1 MVAYAYLRVS
11 CDHQDLDNQRHGILE
26 YANEHALVPLKFVE
40 NEVSARVKWQQER
53 SVGKLLTETV
63 SAGDVVIFAEISPM
77 ARSTLQILEILEC
90 CMHQGITVHIPKQKM
105 VIDESLQ
112 RGLQLP
118 C

>member
-1 MVAYAYLRVS
+1 MVAYAYLGVS
-11 CDHQDLDNQRHGILE
+11 CDHQDVDNQRHRIFQ

-40 NEVSARVKWQQER
+40 DEVSARVKWQER